1 MIFQRKY
8 ERAIRFL
15 RERRGNSPAALTDE
29 TLGDQIEK
37 GDVPALILSA
47 LLVIV
52 PVCLV
57 LLGGASLLAY
67 FFLVR

>member
-29 TLGDQIEK
+29 TLGD
-37 GDVPALILSA
+37 
-47 LLVIV
+47 
-52 PVCLV
+52 
-57 LLGGASLLAY
+57 
-67 FFLVR
+67 